1 MVHPDPLG
9 AMSRT
14 ALSDR
19 ERIEQQRV
27 TCWLSYLGD
36 TRRLRG
42 AAYEDQE
49 MISWRRLKVALA
61 GLKADERKLKLE
73 DDYRRAR

>member
-19 ERIEQQRV
+19 ERLEQRKV

-36 TRRLRG
+36 TKRLRG

-49 MISWRRLKVALA
+49 MISWRRLEVALA
-61 GLKADERKLKLE
+61 ALKADERKLKLE
-73 DDYRRAR
+73 EQHR